1 MGRHIAVGRRRGVA
15 GWPLVVLGLVVL
27 VIAGTVVYFAL
38 LRKGNAATAT
48 NCTGTVSLPVLAS
61 SGASPVARALSDAFN
76 ATSPEARSTCLATSV
91 TTLSAGDA
99 GTALAVGWVGRSD
112 PAPGVWITDDG
123 SVLAAVDRSN
133 SELTAGRDAE
143 PIASSPVVLAM
154 RKADAAR
161 HPAPAWSKM
170 AVELTNGAGPHLVLP
185 DPQTNRATAYAL
197 SSMMATTDSA
207 PTVAAAKKASSRLK
221 ALSTFRSDAPTTGDA
236 LDQIAGSEAMDAV
249 PVTEADLAVY
259 NNSSAEQLTAVYPPG
274 PTAGDDVFAVALS
287 GGWMTPTLI
296 DAATRFHAFAR
307 SPDGQ
312 KILVAAHLRVP
323 GMATPAAAGIH
334 PETAVSRLPPAEPGV
349 AATLATGI
357 GFTKSGATPPP
368 AAAGSSVPPASSVLP
383 APSGSSAPTSTRPSA
398 TAPPAGSPRPA
409 GSTAPTSSPTAPTTS
424 RTAPTTNSTAPTT
437 NSTTSNS
444 SGTGSAVRPPVIEP
458 GPAVTFLVDTS
469 STWETVVS
477 GQSRTSWLQQ
487 GLTEVLAHAGS
498 TEIGLWSTSSNDGI
512 DGYRTLV
519 PTGPL
524 TEKLD
529 GGFRSA
535 ELTSAIADLDSSGT
549 RRNYRALPKAL
560 SEAAVGASSQ
570 HPHRVILVTDG
581 PDQTPDY
588 SRAAAIAEITAA
600 TQNNPNVHLEIIG
613 VGEAAPDQS
622 LQGIA
627 AAGNGSYTDVAR
639 TPELPAALL
648 SVFDGS

>member
-15 GWPLVVLGLVVL
+15 GWPLAVLGLVVL
-27 VIAGTVVYFAL
+27 LVAGTLVYFAL

-48 NCTGTVSLPVLAS
+48 HCTGTVSLPVLAS
-61 SGASPVARALSDAFN
+61 SGASPAARALSDAFN
-76 ATSPEARSTCLATSV
+76 ATSPEARSTCLTTSV

-99 GTALAVGWVGRSD
+99 GAALAAGWAGRSD

-123 SVLAAVDRSN
+123 SALAAVDRSD

-143 PIASSPVVLAM
+143 PIAGSPVVLAM
-154 RKADAAR
+154 READAAR

-170 AVELTNGAGPHLVLP
+170 AGALTNGAGPQLVLP

-197 SSMMATTDSA
+197 SSMMATSDSA
-207 PTVAAAKKASSRLK
+207 PTVAAAEKAASRLK
-221 ALSTFRSDAPTTGDA
+221 TLSSFRSDAPTTADA
-236 LDQIAGSEAMDAV
+236 LDQIAGSDAMDAV

-259 NNSSAEQLTAVYPPG
+259 NNSSAEQLTAVYPAG

-307 SPDGQ
+307 SADGQ

-349 AATLATGI
+349 AATLAAGI
-357 GFTKSGATPPP
+357 GFTAAGAPPP
-368 AAAGSSVPPASSVLP
+368 AASGASLPPASSALP
-383 APSGSSAPTSTRPSA
+383 APSASSAPTSIRPSA
-398 TAPPAGSPRPA
+398 TAPPASSSKPA
-409 GSTAPTSSPTAPTTS
+409 SSTTVHPTSTAPTYTRVGLTVNPPTS
-424 RTAPTTNSTAPTT
+424 ES
-437 NSTTSNS
+437 
-444 SGTGSAVRPPVIEP
+444 
-458 GPAVTFLVDTS
+458 GPAVTFLIDTS
-469 STWETVVS
+469 STWEAVVS

-487 GLTEVLAHAGS
+487 GLTDVLAHAGA
-498 TEIGLWSTSSNDGI
+498 TEIGLWSTSSNDGD
-512 DGYRTLV
+512 DGCRTLV
-519 PTGPL
+519 STGPL
-524 TEKLD
+524 TEELD
-529 GGFRSA
+529 GGIRSA

-560 SEAAVGASSQ
+560 SEAAVGASAQ

-581 PDQTPDY
+581 PDQTPGY
-588 SRAAAIAEITAA
+588 SRAAVIAEITTTA
-600 TQNNPNVHLEIIG
+600 QNNPNVHLEIVG
-613 VGEAAPDQS
+613 VGEAVPDEA
-622 LQGIA
+622 LQEIA
-627 AAGNGSYTDVAR
+627 AAGNGSYTDVAH
-639 TPELPAALL
+639 TPELPATLL
-648 SVFDGS
+648 SVFNGF

>member
-15 GWPLVVLGLVVL
+15 GWPLAVLGLVVL
-27 VIAGTVVYFAL
+27 LVAGTVVYFAL

-61 SGASPVARALSDAFN
+61 SGASPAARALSDAFN
-76 ATSPEARSTCLATSV
+76 ATSPQARSTCLTTSV

-99 GTALAVGWVGRSD
+99 GTALAAGWAGRSD

-123 SVLAAVDRSN
+123 SALAAVDRSD
-133 SELTAGRDAE
+133 SELTAGRDAD

-154 RKADAAR
+154 READAAR

-170 AVELTNGAGPHLVLP
+170 ADALTNGAGLQLVLP
-185 DPQTNRATAYAL
+185 DPLSNRATAYAL
-197 SSMMATTDSA
+197 SSMMATSDSA
-207 PTVAAAKKASSRLK
+207 PTVAAAKKAVARLK
-221 ALSTFRSDAPTTGDA
+221 ALSGFRSDAPTTGDA
-236 LDQIAGSEAMDAV
+236 LDQVAGSDAMNAV

-259 NNSSAEQLTAVYPPG
+259 NNNSSAEQLTAVYPAG

-307 SPDGQ
+307 SADGQ

-334 PETAVSRLPPAEPGV
+334 PETNVSRLPPAEPGV

-357 GFTKSGATPPP
+357 GFTDGTATSPDPSGSPP
-368 AAAGSSVPPASSVLP
+368 PPASSAPSASP
-383 APSGSSAPTSTRPSA
+383 APSATSTRSSA
-398 TAPPAGSPRPA
+398 TAPPASSSVPIR
-409 GSTAPTSSPTAPTTS
+409 STTLHPTSSAPTSGNTVPTSSTVGTTVSPPAT
-424 RTAPTTNSTAPTT
+424 
-437 NSTTSNS
+437 
-444 SGTGSAVRPPVIEP
+444 EQ
-458 GPAVTFLVDTS
+458 GPAVTFLIDTS

-487 GLTEVLAHAGS
+487 GLTDVLAHAGG
-498 TEIGLWSTSSNDGI
+498 TEIGLWSTSSNDGD

-519 PTGPL
+519 STGPL

-529 GGFRSA
+529 GGIRSA

-560 SEAAVGASSQ
+560 SEAAVGASTQ

-581 PDQTPDY
+581 PDQTPGY
-588 SRAAAIAEITAA
+588 SRAAVMAAITVTA
-600 TQNNPNVHLEIIG
+600 QNNPNVHLEIVG
-613 VGEAAPDQS
+613 VGEAAPDS
-622 LQGIA
+622 ALQEIA
-627 AAGNGSYTDVAR
+627 AAGNGSYTDVVR
-639 TPELPAALL
+639 TPELPASLL